1 VAAGKIISGIVLIV
15 LGIIFFGP
23 SHWANTATYY
33 ELERCNSLTGEPG
46 QGLNQEN
53 YHYCQNMILVNS
65 ISFVGMIIGGIFV
78 LIGLVLIIIGII
90 TGKKDEKKD
99 KEIKD
104 SNSNINMNSTKE
116 PKEIRD
122 EKVASQSS
130 MSIHKTD
137 NPIIENKNNNNEYL
151 SRLGKL
157 AEMKKNG
164 ILTQDEFNILKGD
177 IIKKFGSA
185 SNETTNS
192 HTRITNTESL
202 GNTRDSEEEDNRV
215 L

>member
-1 VAAGKIISGIVLIV
+1 MAAGKIISGIVLII

-33 ELERCNSLTGEPG
+33 DLERCNSLNGGPE

-53 YHYCQNMILVNS
+53 YQYCQNMILVNS
-65 ISFVGMIIGGIFV
+65 ISLVGIIVGGIFI
-78 LIGLVLIIIGII
+78 LIGLVLVIIGVI
-90 TGKKDEKKD
+90 TGKKDKKKV

-104 SNSNINMNSTKE
+104 SNINMNSTKE
-116 PKEIRD
+116 SKGIRD
-122 EKVASQSS
+122 EKVASQSPI
-130 MSIHKTD
+130 SIHNTD

-151 SRLGKL
+151 SRLEKL

-164 ILTQDEFNILKGD
+164 ILTQDEFNILKVE

-185 SNETTNS
+185 SIETTNS
-192 HTRITNTESL
+192 DRRLTNSESI
-202 GNTRDSEEEDNRV
+202 GTTKDSEEDRV

>member
-1 VAAGKIISGIVLIV
+1 MAAGKIISGIVLII

-33 ELERCNSLTGEPG
+33 DLERCNSLNGGPE

-53 YHYCQNMILVNS
+53 YQYCQNMILVNS
-65 ISFVGMIIGGIFV
+65 ISLVGIIVGGIFI
-78 LIGLVLIIIGII
+78 LIGLVLVIIGVI
-90 TGKKDEKKD
+90 TGKKDKKKV

-104 SNSNINMNSTKE
+104 SNINMNSTKE
-116 PKEIRD
+116 SKGIRD
-122 EKVASQSS
+122 EKVASQSPV
-130 MSIHKTD
+130 SIHNTD

-151 SRLGKL
+151 SRLEKL

-164 ILTQDEFNILKGD
+164 ILTQDEFNILKVE
-177 IIKKFGSA
+177 IIKKFGST
-185 SNETTNS
+185 SIETTNS
-192 HTRITNTESL
+192 DRRLTNSESI
-202 GNTRDSEEEDNRV
+202 GTIKDSEEDRV

>member
-1 VAAGKIISGIVLIV
+1 MAAGKIISGIVLII

-33 ELERCNSLTGEPG
+33 DLERCNSLNGGPE

-53 YHYCQNMILVNS
+53 YQYCQNMILVNS
-65 ISFVGMIIGGIFV
+65 ISLVGIIVGGIFI
-78 LIGLVLIIIGII
+78 LIGLVLVIIGVI
-90 TGKKDEKKD
+90 TGKKDKKKV

-104 SNSNINMNSTKE
+104 SNINMNSTKE
-116 PKEIRD
+116 SKGIRD
-122 EKVASQSS
+122 EMVASQSPVL
-130 MSIHKTD
+130 SIHNTD

-151 SRLGKL
+151 SRLEKL

-164 ILTQDEFNILKGD
+164 ILTQDEFNILKVE
-177 IIKKFGSA
+177 IIKKFGST
-185 SNETTNS
+185 SIETTNS
-192 HTRITNTESL
+192 DRRLTNSKSIGT
-202 GNTRDSEEEDNRV
+202 TKDSEEDRV

>member
-1 VAAGKIISGIVLIV
+1 MAAGKIISGIVLIV

-90 TGKKDEKKD
+90 TGKKDKK
-99 KEIKD
+99 KVREIKD
-104 SNSNINMNSTKE
+104 PNINMNSTLE
-116 PKEIRD
+116 SQEIRE
-122 EKVASQSS
+122 EKVANQSP
-130 MSIHKTD
+130 MSLHKTN
-137 NPIIENKNNNNEYL
+137 NPIIENKRNNNNEYL

-177 IIKKFGSA
+177 IITKFGST
-185 SNETTNS
+185 SIETTNS
-192 HTRITNTESL
+192 DTRVTNTESI
-202 GNTRDSEEEDNRV
+202 GTTKDSEGDNRV

>member
-1 VAAGKIISGIVLIV
+1 VAAGKIISGIVLII

-33 ELERCNSLTGEPG
+33 DLERCNSLNGGPE

-53 YHYCQNMILVNS
+53 YQYCQNMILVNS
-65 ISFVGMIIGGIFV
+65 ISLVGIIVGGIFI
-78 LIGLVLIIIGII
+78 LIGLVLVIIGVI
-90 TGKKDEKKD
+90 TGKKDKKKV

-104 SNSNINMNSTKE
+104 SNINMNSTKE
-116 PKEIRD
+116 SKGIRD
-122 EKVASQSS
+122 EKVASQSPV
-130 MSIHKTD
+130 SIHNTD

-151 SRLGKL
+151 SRLEKL

-164 ILTQDEFNILKGD
+164 ILTQDEFNILKVE

-185 SNETTNS
+185 SIETTNS
-192 HTRITNTESL
+192 DRRLTNSESI
-202 GNTRDSEEEDNRV
+202 GTTKDSEEDRV

>member
-1 VAAGKIISGIVLIV
+1 MAAGKIISGIVLIV

-33 ELERCNSLTGEPG
+33 DLERCNSLNGGPE

-53 YHYCQNMILVNS
+53 YQYCQNMILVNS
-65 ISFVGMIIGGIFV
+65 ISLVGIIVGGIFI
-78 LIGLVLIIIGII
+78 LIGLVLVIIGVI
-90 TGKKDEKKD
+90 TGKKDKKKV

-104 SNSNINMNSTKE
+104 SNINMNSTKE
-116 PKEIRD
+116 SKGIRD
-122 EKVASQSS
+122 EMVASQSPV
-130 MSIHKTD
+130 SIHNTD

-151 SRLGKL
+151 SRLEKL

-164 ILTQDEFNILKGD
+164 ILTQDEFNILKVE
-177 IIKKFGSA
+177 IIKKFGST
-185 SNETTNS
+185 SIETTNS
-192 HTRITNTESL
+192 DRRLTNSESI
-202 GNTRDSEEEDNRV
+202 GTTKDSEEDRV

>member
-1 VAAGKIISGIVLIV
+1 MAAGKIISGIVLII

-33 ELERCNSLTGEPG
+33 DLERCNSLNGGPE

-53 YHYCQNMILVNS
+53 YQYCQNMILVNS
-65 ISFVGMIIGGIFV
+65 ISLVGMIVGGIFV
-78 LIGLVLIIIGII
+78 LIGLVLVIIGVI
-90 TGKKDEKKD
+90 TGKKDKKKV

-104 SNSNINMNSTKE
+104 SNINMNSTKE
-116 PKEIRD
+116 SKGIRD
-122 EKVASQSS
+122 EKVASQSPI
-130 MSIHKTD
+130 SIHNTD
-137 NPIIENKNNNNEYL
+137 NPIIETKNNNNEYL
-151 SRLGKL
+151 SRLEKL

-164 ILTQDEFNILKGD
+164 ILTQDEFNILKVE

-185 SNETTNS
+185 SIETTNS
-192 HTRITNTESL
+192 DRRLTNSESI
-202 GNTRDSEEEDNRV
+202 GTTKDSEEDRV

>member
-1 VAAGKIISGIVLIV
+1 MAAGKIISGIVLII

-33 ELERCNSLTGEPG
+33 DLERCNSLNGGPE

-53 YHYCQNMILVNS
+53 YQYCQNMILVNS
-65 ISFVGMIIGGIFV
+65 ISLVGVIVGGIFI
-78 LIGLVLIIIGII
+78 LIGLVLVIIGVI
-90 TGKKDEKKD
+90 TGKKDKKKV

-104 SNSNINMNSTKE
+104 SNINMNSTKE
-116 PKEIRD
+116 SKGIRD
-122 EKVASQSS
+122 EKVASQSPV
-130 MSIHKTD
+130 SIHNTD

-151 SRLGKL
+151 SRLEKL

-164 ILTQDEFNILKGD
+164 ILTQDEFNILKVE
-177 IIKKFGSA
+177 IIKKFGST
-185 SNETTNS
+185 SIETTNS
-192 HTRITNTESL
+192 DRRLTNSESI
-202 GNTRDSEEEDNRV
+202 GTTKDSEEDRV

>member
-1 VAAGKIISGIVLIV
+1 MAAGKIISGIVLIV

-33 ELERCNSLTGEPG
+33 DLERCNSLNGGPE

-53 YHYCQNMILVNS
+53 YQYCQNMILVNS
-65 ISFVGMIIGGIFV
+65 ISLVGIIVGGIFI
-78 LIGLVLIIIGII
+78 LIGLVLVIIGVI
-90 TGKKDEKKD
+90 TGKKDKKKV

-104 SNSNINMNSTKE
+104 SNINMNSTKE
-116 PKEIRD
+116 SKGIRD
-122 EKVASQSS
+122 EMVASQSPV
-130 MSIHKTD
+130 SIHNTD

-151 SRLGKL
+151 SRLEKL

-164 ILTQDEFNILKGD
+164 ILTQDEFNILKVE
-177 IIKKFGSA
+177 IIKKFGST
-185 SNETTNS
+185 SIETTNS
-192 HTRITNTESL
+192 DRRQTNSESI
-202 GNTRDSEEEDNRV
+202 GTTKDSEEDRV